1 MTVSET
7 DMEDELLQKLN
18 NKHGMIE
25 DDYEQPQCK
34 DEKDQ
39 MGRNKICYVRLKG
52 VRNGRGRVS
61 DRNKE

>member
-1 MTVSET
+1 MFNNSMTVSET

-39 MGRNKICYVRLKG
+39 MGRNKICYVRL
-52 VRNGRGRVS
+52 NGGGGMV
-61 DRNKE
+61 EVG